1 MATILSRL
9 FLVLSLALFGA
20 FQTDFDRVVTNASP
34 TALSDSASLSVILT
48 AQSHLLRAHL
58 PNDDSPDYALPASVG
73 PVPRDAAVLAASNG
87 LEVHRSSFALY
98 ILPPA
103 RGPPAV

>member
-1 MATILSRL
+1 MATIVSRL

-20 FQTDFDRVVTNASP
+20 FQTGFDRVAINTSP

-48 AQSHLLRAHL
+48 AQNHLLRAHL
-58 PNDDSPDYALPASVG
+58 PNDDSPDYALPASVRIG
-73 PVPRDAAVLAASNG
+73 PDDAVIIAVFG
-87 LEVHRSSFALY
+87 GREIHRSSFAVY

-103 RGPPAV
+103 RGPPVV